1 MKTSFTR
8 TLAGA
13 FALTALSLLGC
24 SSGNGGS
31 PPGTGSAGSSGGAV
45 TPSGGTSA
53 GGAGGVSTTAISSG
67 GTTSNGGTPAS
78 GGQTQ
83 TQSSSTAQGGS
94 AAGGTVTSAAGQT
107 GGSAT
112 GGRTTGGSASGGSA
126 TGGSVTGGSAT
137 GGSGSVAGGGATG
150 GSATG
155 GSATGGGAT
164 GGTIVGGTTTGGT
177 SAGGATGGRTSTGG
191 ATAGGRT
198 ATGGTTGTT
207 GGATAGRTTTGG
219 TASGGTATGGT
230 TAPPVGG
237 SLGSSDGTTPI
248 KVWMAGDSTMAGGAT
263 TACAACPCG
272 YGSQFDPLFNSN
284 VTVVNNAVGGLTIQ
298 TWLYQG
304 VSSTPDANGECA
316 VTNTAF
322 NSRWTNML
330 SGTSA
335 MKAGDYLFISFGIN
349 DGDSSCPKH
358 VGQAKYLGYLNLMV
372 KAAKDLGVEPI
383 LMPPVGAIDC
393 GGGSTAVNIRTPYF
407 TTATNDAGTANNVPV
422 IDLGALSVALY
433 NSLGLCPNSAD
444 YTSTTS
450 KVGQFFCQD
459 HTHFELAGAKQ
470 IAQVIAKAL
479 KDQGIGL
486 AAYLLN

>member
-1 MKTSFTR
+1 MKASLSRIFASVL
-8 TLAGA
+8 TLAGP
-13 FALTALSLLGC
+13 SLLGC
-24 SSGNGGS
+24 SSESGGFSTGPGSGGS
-31 PPGTGSAGSSGGAV
+31 QGGAI
-45 TPSGGTSA
+45 TALGGMIAGATGGASTTSTSA
-53 GGAGGVSTTAISSG
+53 GGATG
-67 GTTSNGGTPAS
+67 NGGTLAS

-83 TQSSSTAQGGS
+83 SQASTVAQGG
-94 AAGGTVTSAAGQT
+94 A
-107 GGSAT
+107 
-112 GGRTTGGSASGGSA
+112 ASGGRNTSTMGG
-126 TGGSVTGGSAT
+126 TGAG
-137 GGSGSVAGGGATG
+137 GSVAGGSTTDGGVIGGALTGGAALGGTTATGGAATG

-155 GSATGGGAT
+155 GQAGGAT
-164 GGTIVGGTTTGGT
+164 GATGGAGTGGKTTTGGT
-177 SAGGATGGRTSTGG
+177 TSASGGTTAGDAMATGG
-191 ATAGGRT
+191 AT
-198 ATGGTTGTT
+198 TGGG
-207 GGATAGRTTTGG
+207 
-219 TASGGTATGGT
+219 
-230 TAPPVGG
+230 
-237 SLGSSDGTTPI
+237 LGSSDGKTPI
-248 KVWMAGDSTMAGGAT
+248 KVWMADDSTMAGGPT

-272 YGSQFDPLFNSN
+272 YGSQLAPLFNSN

-330 SGTSA
+330 SGPSA

-358 VGQAKYLGYLNLMV
+358 VGEAKYLGYLNLMAR
-372 KAAKDLGVEPI
+372 AAKDLGAEPI
-383 LMPPVGAIDC
+383 LMSPVGAIGCSAD
-393 GGGSTAVNIRTPYF
+393 GSTAINIRTPYF
-407 TTATNDAGTANNVPV
+407 TTATNDAGTAKNVPV

-433 NSLGLCPNSAD
+433 DSLGLCPNSAD

-470 IAQVIAKAL
+470 IAQLIAKAL

-486 AAYLLN
+486 GAYVL

>member
-1 MKTSFTR
+1 MKDSLTR
-8 TLAGA
+8 IFAGVLALAG
-13 FALTALSLLGC
+13 FSLIGC
-24 SSGNGGS
+24 SSESGGS
-31 PPGTGSAGSSGGAV
+31 PPAPVSGGSQGGAV
-45 TPSGGTSA
+45 TASGGVSA
-53 GGAGGVSTTAISSG
+53 GGAGGASTSSGGATSSG
-67 GTTSNGGTPAS
+67 GTLAS

-83 TQSSSTAQGGS
+83 ARGGS
-94 AAGGTVTSAAGQT
+94 AAQGGAAG
-107 GGSAT
+107 GDK
-112 GGRTTGGSASGGSA
+112 
-126 TGGSVTGGSAT
+126 
-137 GGSGSVAGGGATG
+137 
-150 GSATG
+150 
-155 GSATGGGAT
+155 
-164 GGTIVGGTTTGGT
+164 TTTGGT
-177 SAGGATGGRTSTGG
+177 TSATGGVATGGKTTTGSTSSASGGMTAGGATATGG
-191 ATAGGRT
+191 AGIGG
-198 ATGGTTGTT
+198 G
-207 GGATAGRTTTGG
+207 
-219 TASGGTATGGT
+219 
-230 TAPPVGG
+230 
-237 SLGSSDGTTPI
+237 LGSSDGKTPI
-248 KVWMAGDSTMAGGAT
+248 KVWLAGDSTMADGASCS
-263 TACAACPCG
+263 ASGCPCG
-272 YGSQFDPLFNSN
+272 YGTQLDALFNSN

-322 NSRWTNML
+322 QSRWTNML
-330 SGTSA
+330 SGTNA

-358 VGQAKYLGYLNLMV
+358 VGQAKYLGYLNLMA

-393 GGGSTAVNIRTPYF
+393 GGGSTAVNIRNAYF

-470 IAQVIAKAL
+470 IAQVIVKAL

-486 AAYLLN
+486 GAYVLN

>member
-1 MKTSFTR
+1 MKASLTR
-8 TLAGA
+8 IFASVLALVGP
-13 FALTALSLLGC
+13 SVLGC
-24 SSGNGGS
+24 TSVSGGS
-31 PPGTGSAGSSGGAV
+31 SPAPSSGG
-45 TPSGGTSA
+45 SLGGTSTASGGVIA
-53 GGAGGVSTTAISSG
+53 GGTGGTSTTSTNTG
-67 GTTSNGGTPAS
+67 GATSNGGTAA

-83 TQSSSTAQGGS
+83 
-94 AAGGTVTSAAGQT
+94 
-107 GGSAT
+107 
-112 GGRTTGGSASGGSA
+112 
-126 TGGSVTGGSAT
+126 GGSVAE
-137 GGSGSVAGGGATG
+137 
-150 GSATG
+150 
-155 GSATGGGAT
+155 
-164 GGTIVGGTTTGGT
+164 
-177 SAGGATGGRTSTGG
+177 
-191 ATAGGRT
+191 
-198 ATGGTTGTT
+198 
-207 GGATAGRTTTGG
+207 GG
-219 TASGGTATGGT
+219 TASGGRNTSTTGGAAAGGSVAGGNATGGGVTGGALTGGAASGGRSVTGGAATGGAGAGGQTGGVATGGAATGGKTTTGGATGGAASGGTAAGGT
-230 TAPPVGG
+230 TAIGDAAIGG
-237 SLGSSDGTTPI
+237 GLGSSDGKTPV
-248 KVWMAGDSTMAGGAT
+248 KVWMAGDSTMAGGPT

-272 YGSQFDPLFNSN
+272 YGSQLAPLFNSN

-304 VSSTPDANGECA
+304 VSATPDANGECA

-330 SGTSA
+330 SGSSA

-358 VGQAKYLGYLNLMV
+358 VGQTKYLGYLNLMV
-372 KAAKDLGVEPI
+372 TAAKTLGVEPI

-433 NSLGLCPNSAD
+433 NSLGLCPNNAD

-459 HTHFELAGAKQ
+459 HTHFELAGAEQ
-470 IAQVIAKAL
+470 IAQLITKAL

-486 AAYLLN
+486 GAYLIN